1 MNKELPD
8 VQGGFRKGRGTRDQI
23 GNICWV
29 IEKAREFQ
37 KKKKSTY
44 CLLTT
49 AKPLIVCLSQTV
61 GNSSRD
67 GNIRPPYLPPGVA
80 NGQEATVRTGHG
92 KIDCLQIEKGICQLD
107 IVTVHI

>member
-1 MNKELPD
+1 MFKVDL
-8 VQGGFRKGRGTRDQI
+8 
-23 GNICWV
+23 
-29 IEKAREFQ
+29 EKAEEPEIKLAISVGLLKKQENSR
-37 KKKKSTY
+37 KKKSTY

-107 IVTVHI
+107 IVTLHI